1 MIEVQGIPGQ
11 GRMVV
16 RYQGHVSLEDAQGA
30 EQRIREVLPEL
41 EPAFDLIVDVSQ
53 AEPLEPEVLKAVTR
67 TQKLLVR
74 SGLRTHV
81 RVVGRRSRTAVQFE
95 RISRAVGDE
104 AHLAFS
110 FAEAEQVLDALP

>member
-1 MIEVQGIPGQ
+1 MIEVKGFPQQ

-16 RYQGHVSLEDAQGA
+16 RYQGRISLEDAEGA
-30 EQRIREVLPEL
+30 EERIREALPEL
-41 EPAFDLIVDVSQ
+41 GPAFDLIVDVSQ
-53 AEPLEPEVLKAVTR
+53 AEPVEPDVVKAVTR

-95 RISRAVGDE
+95 RISRSAGDE

-110 FAEAEQVLDALP
+110 FSEAEEVLDGLP

>member
-1 MIEVQGIPGQ
+1 MIEVKGFPRQ

-16 RYQGHVSLEDAQGA
+16 RYQGRISLEDAEGA
-30 EQRIREVLPEL
+30 EERIREALPEL
-41 EPAFDLIVDVSQ
+41 GPAFDLIVDVSQ
-53 AEPLEPEVLKAVTR
+53 AEPLEPDVVKAVTR
-67 TQKLLVR
+67 TQKLLVQ

-95 RISRAVGDE
+95 RISRSAGDE

-110 FAEAEQVLDALP
+110 FSEAEEVLDGLP